1 MLAVHVRKPGGP
13 EQLAVVELADPTPK
27 SHEVLI
33 EIHASA
39 LNRAD
44 ILQRRGLYPAPPGES
59 EILGLECAGVVR
71 AVGNEVSEFRPGARV
86 MALLGGG
93 GYAELVSVHERL
105 VMPIPEALS
114 FERAAAVPEAFL
126 TAYEALLNAA
136 NLAPGERV
144 LVHAGASGVGS
155 AAVQIARELGAFVY
169 ATTKGEQKLALLQSL
184 GVERPIDYSSEDFLE
199 VIQRHT
205 GGRGVDVIVDFIGAS
220 YAERNQAALAGGGRW
235 VVVGLLGGAR
245 ASIDLGRLLMR
256 RQTLSGIVMRSRP
269 LPEKSAIVR
278 AFRRELLPF
287 FEDARLQPIIDRV
300 YPLTEARAAHERMEA
315 NANAGKIVLAVR

>member
-1 MLAVHVRKPGGP
+1 MLAVHVRSAGGP
-13 EQLAVVELADPTPK
+13 EQLAVIELADPVPK

-44 ILQRRGLYPAPPGES
+44 LLQRRGLYPAPAGES

-71 AVGNEVSEFRPGARV
+71 AVGNEVSEYRPGARV

-105 VMPIPEALS
+105 VMPIPETLS
-114 FERAAAVPEAFL
+114 FEHAAAIPEAFL

-144 LVHAGASGVGS
+144 LIHAGASGVGS

-169 ATTKGEQKLALLQSL
+169 ATAKGEHKLALLQSL
-184 GVERPIDYSSEDFLE
+184 GVERAIDYASEDFLE
-199 VIQRHT
+199 VIQRDT

-220 YAERNQAALAGGGRW
+220 YAERNHAGLATGGRW

-245 ASIDLGRLLMR
+245 ASVDLGRLLMR
-256 RQTLSGIVMRSRP
+256 RQTLTGIVMRARP
-269 LPEKSAIVR
+269 LPDKSAIVR

-287 FEDARLQPIIDRV
+287 FDDGRLRPIVDSV

-315 NANAGKIVLAVR
+315 NANAGKIILAVR